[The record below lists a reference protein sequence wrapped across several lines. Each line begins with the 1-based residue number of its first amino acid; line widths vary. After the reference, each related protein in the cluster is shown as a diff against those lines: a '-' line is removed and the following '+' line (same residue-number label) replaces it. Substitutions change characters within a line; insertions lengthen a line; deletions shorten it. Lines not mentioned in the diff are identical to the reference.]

1 MTHIR
6 KNLLPWAVLLG
17 LVISP
22 MAQRS
27 CHGETLREVLASE
40 PYRKVAS
47 SSELRTPPKNSKASG
62 VSQNLSPR
70 TNYDLLWSSEKSG
83 KYLLEWI
90 GVRNA
95 RGRLAISSVSSH
107 REFAQARVALTTAGG
122 VRVELII
129 QVPRPE
135 YSTMAEYRTLQ
146 SFNRYR
152 PPALDVV
159 AEQALP
165 LQGLEAKHYRI
176 RDGSCSL
183 LFETAKHGIVT
194 LFTQRCSDSPEMI
207 NFTKAL
213 NFERLNSKLSS

>member
-1 MTHIR
+1 
-6 KNLLPWAVLLG
+6 
-17 LVISP
+17 
-22 MAQRS
+22 
-27 CHGETLREVLASE
+27 
-40 PYRKVAS
+40 
-47 SSELRTPPKNSKASG
+47 
-62 VSQNLSPR
+62 
-70 TNYDLLWSSEKSG
+70 
-83 KYLLEWI
+83 
-90 GVRNA
+90 
-95 RGRLAISSVSSH
+95 
-107 REFAQARVALTTAGG
+107 
-122 VRVELII
+122 
-129 QVPRPE
+129 
-135 YSTMAEYRTLQ
+135 MAEYRTLQ